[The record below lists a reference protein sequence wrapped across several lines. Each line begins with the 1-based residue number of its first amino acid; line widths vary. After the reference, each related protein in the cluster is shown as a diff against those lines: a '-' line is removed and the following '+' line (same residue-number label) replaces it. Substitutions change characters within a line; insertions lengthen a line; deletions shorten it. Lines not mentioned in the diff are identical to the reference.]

1 MLYTIVKIL
10 KKCGTH
16 VAFKSVEIAR
26 LYLSVRACITV
37 LHSPERVL
45 LLELDIMTYSCGFMT
60 QSTLTLLHAL
70 SLAPHKEE
78 IPFIRTKHQVTNK

>member
-16 VAFKSVEIAR
+16 VALESVEIPR

-37 LHSPERVL
+37 LPSPKRVL
-45 LLELDIMTYSCGFMT
+45 LLELDIMIYSCSFMT
-60 QSTLTLLHAL
+60 QSTLRYSMRFLGAT
-70 SLAPHKEE
+70 
-78 IPFIRTKHQVTNK
+78 